1 MLKPAVKNSIM
12 ANLNIP
18 TRKQLEKMS
27 ATQLMNCTMKVQEN
41 MTSSQNELFNEN
53 KKINKKLTDI
63 QSKFDQLARGNEILQ
78 SKIIV
83 YVKIFSLVCSVFII
97 Q

>member
-1 MLKPAVKNSIM
+1 M

-18 TRKQLEKMS
+18 TRKQLEKML
-27 ATQLMNCTMKVQEN
+27 ATKLMNFTMKIQEN
-41 MTSSQNELFNEN
+41 IKSSQNELFNEN

>member
-1 MLKPAVKNSIM
+1 M

-27 ATQLMNCTMKVQEN
+27 ATQLMNFTMKVQEN

-63 QSKFDQLARGNEILQ
+63 QSKFDELAHDNEILQ

-83 YVKIFSLVCSVFII
+83 YIKVFSLVCSVFII

>member
-1 MLKPAVKNSIM
+1 M

-18 TRKQLEKMS
+18 TRKQLEKML
-27 ATQLMNCTMKVQEN
+27 ATQLMNFTMKIQEN
-41 MTSSQNELFNEN
+41 IKSSQNELFNEN